1 MENFM
6 NLFRFRLYERTGI
19 LVNDLTDVFKE
30 IKLFIDGKIKPDL
43 ENLEISGFIFHKIEL
58 QKEEFKWKVIIEDEM
73 TDDIREF
80 ITLNNVNDRFK
91 GKKEFLKSLEEEHG
105 ISMFPQDLYGK
116 ASIVFTEVVSEFISQ
131 KDLIDKIE
139 IFDILT
145 IDNNGINNII
155 Y

>member
-116 ASIVFTEVVSEFISQ
+116 ACIVFTEVVSEFISQ